1 VPLGLAVDEGQP
13 YAWFIVQ
20 DIAAE
25 QSTMTF
31 RAPELFDVKTGI
43 TLDEKVDIWVR
54 IYVPLM
60 QRLTRSTITVTR
72 MHTLRTCIQ
81 PLAL

>member
-1 VPLGLAVDEGQP
+1 VDRDRP
-13 YAWFIVQ
+13 DAWFIGQ
-20 DIAAE
+20 DLAAE

-54 IYVPLM
+54 TYVPFLH
-60 QRLTRSTITVTR
+60 RLTQSTITVTR
-72 MHTLRTCIQ
+72 MHTLCARIQ
-81 PLAL
+81 PVAL